1 MRTIA
6 LRIQGTEEAK
16 EQLEALGEDTE
27 DYIVQTTSKIDESV
41 RNFTAVASNN
51 FKGISL

>member
-16 EQLEALGEDTE
+16 EELEALGESTD
-27 DYIVQTTSKIDESV
+27 DFVVQTKSKIDGKRLISV
-41 RNFTAVASNN
+41 R
-51 FKGISL
+51 